1 MLNFLGKRGRPGC
14 DGISRRAFLSAGSLV
29 PFVGLGGGLSLADI
43 LRAEATSGKKMSH
56 KGVINVF
63 LGGGP
68 PHQDM
73 WEIKTEA
80 PKEIR
85 GPFKPISTKVPGI
98 QICEVFPKIAAMMD
112 KVAVIR
118 TVVDNRG
125 GHDSH
130 QCLAG
135 WPHRYLKGMGGF
147 PSIGSVAWKLQGS
160 VDPGVPA
167 AVGLAEPTRHV
178 PWSWSGNSGFLP
190 HAFEP
195 FIPDKAG
202 LANLTLNGVTA
213 DRFEDRKRLLTD
225 VDNVRRVVDAK
236 ADGFDAY
243 TQAAFNVLTSSR
255 LLDALDLSKEDPKVR
270 ERYGDGKPFKFQY
283 DGAPTVNEHLLIA
296 RRLILAG
303 ARSVS
308 LSYGRWDSHG
318 NNEGLVLD
326 HGAKLDQCVTALI
339 EDLDDRGMLDDVL
352 VVVWG
357 EFGRTPKI
365 NKNGGRDHWPQ
376 NNCCLLAGGNL
387 KVGQAIGKTNRLG
400 EVPEE
405 RPVRFQ
411 EIISTIYH
419 CLGIDTGTQ
428 TLIDPAGRPQYL
440 TDDREPVRELV

>member
-1 MLNFLGKRGRPGC
+1 
-14 DGISRRAFLSAGSLV
+14 
-29 PFVGLGGGLSLADI
+29 
-43 LRAEATSGKKMSH
+43 MSH